1 MQDKSASQQIDDI
14 IQAYGGWKGETLSQI
29 RAAIL
34 ASNTD
39 IVEEIK
45 WKMATRPEGLPAWS
59 HQGILCYTET
69 WKDNIKL
76 LFAKGAQLQDTGKVF
91 NARLNSS
98 VLRAIE
104 FREGDTIN
112 GPAIQ
117 KLVMLAIEVNQ
128 NKAS

>member
-1 MQDKSASQQIDDI
+1 MHDKSASQQIDDI
-14 IQAYGGWKGETLSQI
+14 IKTYGGWKGEVLSQI

-34 ASNTD
+34 ASSPGIT
-39 IVEEIK
+39 EEIK
-45 WKMATRPEGLPAWS
+45 WKMASRPEGLPVWS

-76 LFAKGAQLQDTGKVF
+76 LFAKGAQLQDTDKIF

-98 VLRAIE
+98 ALRAIE
-104 FREGDTIN
+104 LHEGDAVN

-117 KLVMLAIEVNQ
+117 KLVLSAIEVNQ

>member
-14 IQAYGGWKGETLSQI
+14 IQTYGGWKGETLSQI
-29 RAAIL
+29 RTAIL
-34 ASNTD
+34 ASNPD

-45 WKMATRPEGLPAWS
+45 WKMATRPEGLPVWNY
-59 HQGILCYTET
+59 QGIICYTET

-76 LFAKGAQLQDTGKVF
+76 LFAKGAQLQDTDKIF

-98 VLRAIE
+98 ALRAIE
-104 FREGDTIN
+104 FHEGDAIN
-112 GPAIQ
+112 SAAIQ
-117 KLVMLAIEVNQ
+117 KLVRAAIEVNQ